1 MAVIVAALQR
11 ACKRATVLFVIR
23 RSIFVGFIALIVL
36 FVGSC
41 QSTPD
46 EIPPDLSRMEMFQ
59 RAQEASDDGR
69 YEQALAYYEEF
80 IRRYPDNPGAI
91 VEAEYEIAFI
101 AYKQD
106 QLSDAREGF
115 QEILSK
121 YESAGTNTLPAW
133 PRVLSE
139 KLVARIDERVE
150 DEGLL
155 DGDADDTQAEADTTS
170 SE

>member
-1 MAVIVAALQR
+1 
-11 ACKRATVLFVIR
+11 
-23 RSIFVGFIALIVL
+23 
-36 FVGSC
+36 
-41 QSTPD
+41 
-46 EIPPDLSRMEMFQ
+46 MFQ
-59 RAQEASDDGR
+59 RAQEASDEGR

-80 IRRYPDNPGAI
+80 IRRYPDDPGAI
-91 VEAEYEIAFI
+91 VEAEYEIAFL

-121 YESAGTNTLPAW
+121 YESAGTNALPAW

-139 KLVARIDERVE
+139 KLLDRIDQQIE

-155 DGDADDTQAEADTTS
+155 DGNVGDTQAGDTQTGADTTS